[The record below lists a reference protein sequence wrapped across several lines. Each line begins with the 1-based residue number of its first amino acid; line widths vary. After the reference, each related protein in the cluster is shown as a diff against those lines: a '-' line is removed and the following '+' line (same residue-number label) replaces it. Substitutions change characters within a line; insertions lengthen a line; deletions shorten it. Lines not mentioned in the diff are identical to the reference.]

1 MNSTPAENEALA
13 GVGPQFVLHS
23 YREMLTARPAKW
35 MAKGLIPDE
44 GVGVLFGASGSG
56 KTFLVLNLALSIA
69 RGVDFAG
76 FKVPRPR
83 PVVYCAV
90 EAGAGINKR
99 LKAAHIASDEPAGT
113 QDPNLHVLLVPF
125 DLTDNASVKALGD
138 VIVQR
143 CGTGVLVVIDTL
155 NRAAPGIDENSSQGI
170 GMVLKGAQDLAA
182 QVGGLVLLIHHSGK
196 DSSKGM
202 RGSSALHAGVDVA
215 IEVVADGALRTL
227 KVAKNKDGEAG
238 QQRAFSL
245 QSVEV
250 GVDDDLDPIT
260 SCVVKFEQGSGRSLK
275 DPSGKNQAPV
285 LQALKDEFQRSTQQH
300 EGVPTLTHAEAVA
313 VATAALKELNCDRPA
328 ERAKDALKG
337 LVGVHL
343 RQCGSALKVF
353 YTLA

>member
-1 MNSTPAENEALA
+1 MSSTPEELEAIA
-13 GVGPQFVLHS
+13 AAAPQFVLHS

-35 MAKGLIPDE
+35 MVKGLIPDE
-44 GVGVLFGASGSG
+44 GVGVLYGASGSG
-56 KTFLVLNLALSIA
+56 KTFLVLDLALNVA
-69 RGVDFAG
+69 TGEDWTG

-99 LKAAHIASDEPAGT
+99 LKAAHLARGVSEVT
-113 QDPNLHVLLVPF
+113 QGPNLHVLLVPF

-138 VIVQR
+138 VILQR
-143 CGTGVLVVIDTL
+143 CGKGVLIVIDTL

-170 GMVLKGAQDLAA
+170 GLVLKGAQDLAA
-182 QVGGLVLLIHHSGK
+182 QVGGLVLLVHHSGK
-196 DSSKGM
+196 DASKGM
-202 RGSSALHAGVDVA
+202 RGSSALHAGVDLA
-215 IEVVADGALRTL
+215 IAVEANGALRTL
-227 KVAKNKDGEAG
+227 KVVKNKDGEAG
-238 QQRAFSL
+238 QTRAFSL

-250 GVDDDLDPIT
+250 GVDDDKDPIT
-260 SCVVKFEQGSGRSLK
+260 SCVVKFEQGPGRTLK

-285 LQALKDEFQRSTQQH
+285 LQALKEAFQRSTELY
-300 EGVPTLTHAEAVA
+300 EGVPMLTHAEAVV

-328 ERAKDALKG
+328 ERAKDSLKG

-343 RQCGSALKVF
+343 LQGGSALKVF